1 AQGESAAAAFRLS
14 RQSLLALLALLA
26 GRRERDGSLCRQ
38 HQEGEGLLKVEPN
51 RGVAV
56 AQIADG
62 DVLADVQREVA
73 AALRHHALQT
83 VLSWLHVAG
92 SRSKSVEPGLD
103 AAFRVPS
110 PASLMPAASA

>member
-26 GRRERDGSLCRQ
+26 GRRERDGSLRRQ

-62 DVLADVQREVA
+62 DVLADVQREIA
-73 AALRHHALQT
+73 AALRHHHA
-83 VLSWLHVAG
+83 ARDR
-92 SRSKSVEPGLD
+92 RSPYDLFIDELLD
-103 AAFRVPS
+103 VF
-110 PASLMPAASA
+110 